1 MGHDGDLQRF
11 SRPWLFMDRWI
22 GRERPCSA
30 RFRSFSIFFPPVSY
44 AAELCTCTHDHQ
56 RGSSDAPNAS
66 RIRVGWNA
74 WEGPACQDV
83 PLNRNRLRLNRSSA
97 RPPLF
102 VPSFR
107 PYLER
112 GIRSRTVSV
121 ILSVSTP
128 FLIKIR
134 LWKRVNFSI
143 KNIWKVVFSIWYS
156 MKKESFRRCFPDFKC
171 ENPVSR

>member
-30 RFRSFSIFFPPVSY
+30 RFRSFSIFFPPVS
-44 AAELCTCTHDHQ
+44 
-56 RGSSDAPNAS
+56 APAPTITSADRQMRSRPSAN
-66 RIRVGWNA
+66 RIRVERNA

-83 PLNRNRLRLNRSSA
+83 PLNRNRLRLNRSSP

-107 PYLER
+107 AYLER
-112 GIRSRTVSV
+112 EIHSRTFSV
-121 ILSVSTP
+121 ILSVKTP
-128 FLIKIR
+128 FLVYTYIYGEDDSLILSVR
-134 LWKRVNFSI
+134 TPFSLNFVYI
-143 KNIWKVVFSIWYS
+143 HI
-156 MKKESFRRCFPDFKC
+156 
-171 ENPVSR
+171 

>member
-107 PYLER
+107 AYLER
-112 GIRSRTVSV
+112 GIRSRTISV
-121 ILSVSTP
+121 ILSVRTP
-128 FLIKIR
+128 SSIKIR
-134 LWKRVNFSI
+134 L
-143 KNIWKVVFSIWYS
+143 
-156 MKKESFRRCFPDFKC
+156 
-171 ENPVSR
+171 